1 LLVDYGGVMTSSVT
15 ASFAAFCVDTG
26 VNPDVF
32 KHVVAEAYGASGQEG
47 MIARVER
54 GTVSPRAFER
64 WLADHLSEGL
74 PQPLSSRGLRRR
86 LFAKMERDD
95 RMARAVDLLHDHD
108 VATGL
113 ISNTWGA
120 PTLVRRRELSRRFD
134 VVIRSDEVRLR
145 KPQPEIYLLAAA
157 RLGVSPSECVFV
169 DDLLQNVEGAR
180 AVGMEAFVHRSAE
193 FTIPKLEGLFCV
205 SLG

>member
-1 LLVDYGGVMTSSVT
+1 ME
-15 ASFAAFCVDTG
+15 TG

-32 KHVVAEAYGASGQEG
+32 RQVVAEAYGEPGQDG

-74 PQPLSSRGLRRR
+74 PQPLSPRGLRRR
-86 LFAKMERDD
+86 LFAHMHTDD
-95 RMARAVDLLHDHD
+95 RMARAVGLLHHHD
-108 VATGL
+108 VATAL

-120 PTLVRRRELSRRFD
+120 PTLVKRRGLNRLFD

-145 KPQPEIYLLAAA
+145 KPEPEIYLMAAEA
-157 RLGVSPSECVFV
+157 VGMKPSECVFV

-193 FTIPKLEGLFCV
+193 FTIPKLEQLFGV
-205 SLG
+205 SLQD